1 MLLKIENLGMVNRAN
16 IEVNGITI
24 IAGDNNTGKS
34 TIGKAL
40 FAIFNALCNSEEKIK
55 DLRRQELRKNIQRIC
70 MDCFDKEDLP
80 IRLFEI
86 TRYLPKDLSKDLSN
100 QLIYNK
106 NIDIE
111 DEIKSIINH
120 YQIEISEKS
129 LKDLQIKIKNFVA
142 KIMNVSETDLQKEFL
157 QRYFLEVFNEQIN
170 SLFNVNSTMDI
181 VLTIKN
187 RDIKIK
193 FCNDRCIEL
202 EVPYK
207 ILHEAFYIDDPFIID
222 SLNINSLSMPF
233 YIGKNIS
240 VGQEHLI
247 NSIKKYKYNRL
258 KNKNIFASLFAEK
271 SLEEIFAILND
282 VVEGNILFQDNNIS
296 LQSKKFNKPININ
309 NLSTGLKAFVILKI
323 LLERN
328 ILKEKDVLILDEPE
342 IHLHPK
348 WQMQYAQ
355 IIVLLQK
362 FFDLSIIVTTHS
374 ADFLA
379 AIEYY
384 AKKHKNIDKCKFYLA
399 KNEDNFNTF
408 VDVTN
413 ETEEIYKQMFI
424 PKFHLDELNYELE
437 ENEDE

>member
-1 MLLKIENLGMVNRAN
+1 MLLKIENLGMVDRAN

-55 DLRRQELRKNIQRIC
+55 DLRKQELNENIQRIC
-70 MDCFDKEDLP
+70 MDYFDKEEY
-80 IRLFEI
+80 ISI
-86 TRYLPKDLSKDLSN
+86 GLSLYMQLSN
-100 QLIYNK
+100 QIIHNK
-106 NIDIE
+106 NINIE
-111 DEIKSIINH
+111 DKIKSIIDH
-120 YQIEISEKS
+120 YQVEISEES
-129 LKDLQIKIKNFVA
+129 LKDLQIKIKNSVDR
-142 KIMNVSETDLQKEFL
+142 IMNVSEIDLQKEFL

-170 SLFNVNSTMDI
+170 SLFNINSIMDI
-181 VLTIKN
+181 VLTIKD

-193 FCNDRCIEL
+193 FSNDRCMEL

-222 SLNINSLSMPF
+222 SLNINSLSMSF
-233 YIGKNIS
+233 YIGKDIS
-240 VGQEHLI
+240 VEQKHLI
-247 NSIKKYKYNRL
+247 DSIKKYKYNRL
-258 KNKNIFASLFAEK
+258 KNENVFASLFAKK
-271 SLEEIFAILND
+271 SLEEIYAILND
-282 VVEGNILFQDNNIS
+282 VVEGNILFQDSNIS
-296 LQSKKFNKPININ
+296 LQNKKFNKPININ
-309 NLSTGLKAFVILKI
+309 NLSTGLKAFIILKI
-323 LLERN
+323 LLEQG

-362 FFDLSIIVTTHS
+362 LFDLSIIVTTHS

-384 AKKHKNIDKCKFYLA
+384 AKKHKNIDRCKFYLA
-399 KNEDNFNTF
+399 KNENNFNTF
-408 VDVTN
+408 IDVTSK
-413 ETEEIYKQMFI
+413 TEKIYKQMFI

>member
-1 MLLKIENLGMVNRAN
+1 MLLKIENLGMIDRAN

-34 TIGKAL
+34 TIGKVL

-55 DLRRQELRKNIQRIC
+55 DLRGQELNENIQHIC
-70 MDCFDKEDLP
+70 MDYFDKEEY
-80 IRLFEI
+80 INI
-86 TRYLPKDLSKDLSN
+86 GLSLGMQLSN
-100 QLIYNK
+100 QIMYNK
-106 NIDIE
+106 NVNIE

-120 YQIEISEKS
+120 YQVEISEES
-129 LKDLQIKIKNFVA
+129 LSDLQIKIKNSVD

-384 AKKHKNIDKCKFYLA
+384 AKNIKILI
-399 KNEDNFNTF
+399 NVNF
-408 VDVTN
+408 
-413 ETEEIYKQMFI
+413 I
-424 PKFHLDELNYELE
+424 
-437 ENEDE
+437 

>member
-1 MLLKIENLGMVNRAN
+1 MLLKIENLGMVDRAN
-16 IEVNGITI
+16 IEINGITI

-55 DLRRQELRKNIQRIC
+55 DLRKQELNKNIKRIC
-70 MDCFDKEDLP
+70 MDYFDKEEY
-80 IRLFEI
+80 ISI
-86 TRYLPKDLSKDLSN
+86 GLSLYMQLSN
-100 QLIYNK
+100 QIIHNK
-106 NIDIE
+106 NINIE
-111 DEIKSIINH
+111 DKIKSIIDH
-120 YQIEISEKS
+120 YQVEISEES
-129 LKDLQIKIKNFVA
+129 LKDLQIKIKNSVDR
-142 KIMNVSETDLQKEFL
+142 IMNVSEIDLQKEFL

-170 SLFNVNSTMDI
+170 SLFNINSIMDI
-181 VLTIKN
+181 VLTIKD

-193 FCNDRCIEL
+193 FSNDRCMEL

-222 SLNINSLSMPF
+222 SLNINSLSMSF
-233 YIGKNIS
+233 YIGKDIS
-240 VGQEHLI
+240 VEQKHLI
-247 NSIKKYKYNRL
+247 DSIKKYKYNRL
-258 KNKNIFASLFAEK
+258 KNENVFASLFAKK
-271 SLEEIFAILND
+271 SLEEIYAILND
-282 VVEGNILFQDNNIS
+282 VVEGNILFQDSNIS
-296 LQSKKFNKPININ
+296 LQNKKFNKPININ
-309 NLSTGLKAFVILKI
+309 NLSTGLKAFIILKI
-323 LLERN
+323 LLEQG

-362 FFDLSIIVTTHS
+362 LFDLSIIVTTHS

-384 AKKHKNIDKCKFYLA
+384 AKKHKNIDRCKFYLA
-399 KNEDNFNTF
+399 KNENNFNTF
-408 VDVTN
+408 IDVTSK
-413 ETEEIYKQMFI
+413 TEKIYKQMFV

>member
-1 MLLKIENLGMVNRAN
+1 MLLKIENLGMIDRAN
-16 IEVNGITI
+16 IEINGITI

-55 DLRRQELRKNIQRIC
+55 DLRKQELNENIQRIC
-70 MDCFDKEDLP
+70 MDYFDKEEY
-80 IRLFEI
+80 ISI
-86 TRYLPKDLSKDLSN
+86 GLSLYMQLSN
-100 QLIYNK
+100 QIIHNK
-106 NIDIE
+106 NINIE
-111 DEIKSIINH
+111 DKIKSIIDH
-120 YQIEISEKS
+120 YQVEISEES
-129 LKDLQIKIKNFVA
+129 LKDLQIKIKNSVDR
-142 KIMNVSETDLQKEFL
+142 IMNVSEIDLQKEFL

-170 SLFNVNSTMDI
+170 SLFNINSIMDI
-181 VLTIKN
+181 VLTIKD

-193 FCNDRCIEL
+193 FSNDRCMEL

-222 SLNINSLSMPF
+222 SLNINSLSMSF
-233 YIGKNIS
+233 YIGKDIS
-240 VGQEHLI
+240 VEQKHLI
-247 NSIKKYKYNRL
+247 DSIKKYKYNRL
-258 KNKNIFASLFAEK
+258 KNENVFASLFAKK
-271 SLEEIFAILND
+271 SLEEIYAILND
-282 VVEGNILFQDNNIS
+282 VVEGNILFQDSNIS
-296 LQSKKFNKPININ
+296 LQNKKFNKPININ
-309 NLSTGLKAFVILKI
+309 NLSTGLKAFIILKI
-323 LLERN
+323 LLEQG

-362 FFDLSIIVTTHS
+362 LFDLSIIVTTHS

-384 AKKHKNIDKCKFYLA
+384 AKKHKNIDRCKFYLA
-399 KNEDNFNTF
+399 KNENNFNTF
-408 VDVTN
+408 IDVTSK
-413 ETEEIYKQMFI
+413 TEKIYKQMFV

>member
-1 MLLKIENLGMVNRAN
+1 MLLKIENLGMVDRAN

-55 DLRRQELRKNIQRIC
+55 DLRKQELNKNIKRIC
-70 MDCFDKEDLP
+70 MDYFDKEDLP
-80 IRLFEI
+80 INLFEM
-86 TRYLPKDLSKDLSN
+86 TRRLPRNLSN
-100 QLIYNK
+100 LLTEHK

-111 DEIKSIINH
+111 DKIQSIINH
-120 YQIEISEKS
+120 YQIEITEES
-129 LKDLQIKIKNFVA
+129 LKDLQIKIKNSVD

-170 SLFNVNSTMDI
+170 SLSNVNSIMDI
-181 VLTIKN
+181 VLTIKD

-193 FCNDRCIEL
+193 FSNDRCIKL

-207 ILHEAFYIDDPFIID
+207 ILHEAFYIDDPFIIN
-222 SLNINSLSMPF
+222 SLNTKSLSIPF
-233 YIGKNIS
+233 YRGRYFS
-240 VGQEHLI
+240 VEQRHLI
-247 NSIKKYKYNRL
+247 DSIEKYDRL
-258 KNKNIFASLFAEK
+258 KNENVFASLFAEK
-271 SLEEIFAILND
+271 SLEEIYAILND

-342 IHLHPK
+342 IHLHPQ
-348 WQMQYAQ
+348 WQIAYAELL
-355 IIVLLQK
+355 VLLQK
-362 FFDLSIIVTTHS
+362 QFDLSVVVTTHS
-374 ADFLA
+374 P
-379 AIEYY
+379 Y
-384 AKKHKNIDKCKFYLA
+384 
-399 KNEDNFNTF
+399 F
-408 VDVTN
+408 VDAINLFSCKYATDSSVNYYISSVDNNRVNMKNVTDN
-413 ETEEIYKQMFI
+413 IEEIYKKMVSPI
-424 PKFHLDELNYELE
+424 EALDTLRYELN
-437 ENEDE
+437 NG

>member
-1 MLLKIENLGMVNRAN
+1 MLLKIENLGMVDRAN
-16 IEVNGITI
+16 IEINGITI

-55 DLRRQELRKNIQRIC
+55 DLRKQELNENIQRIC
-70 MDCFDKEDLP
+70 MDYFDKEEYMS
-80 IRLFEI
+80 IG
-86 TRYLPKDLSKDLSN
+86 LSLYMQLSN
-100 QLIYNK
+100 QIIHNK
-106 NIDIE
+106 NINIE
-111 DEIKSIINH
+111 DKIKSIIDH
-120 YQIEISEKS
+120 YQVEISEES
-129 LKDLQIKIKNFVA
+129 LKDLQIKIKNSVDR
-142 KIMNVSETDLQKEFL
+142 IMNVSEIDLQKEFL

-170 SLFNVNSTMDI
+170 SLFNINSIMDI
-181 VLTIKN
+181 VLTIKD

-193 FCNDRCIEL
+193 FSNDRCMEL

-222 SLNINSLSMPF
+222 SLNINSLSMSF
-233 YIGKNIS
+233 YIGKDIS
-240 VGQEHLI
+240 VEQKHLI
-247 NSIKKYKYNRL
+247 DSIKKYKYNRL
-258 KNKNIFASLFAEK
+258 KNENVFASLFAKK
-271 SLEEIFAILND
+271 SLEEIYAILND
-282 VVEGNILFQDNNIS
+282 VVEGNILFQDSNIS
-296 LQSKKFNKPININ
+296 LQNKKFNKPININ
-309 NLSTGLKAFVILKI
+309 NLSTGLKAFIILKI
-323 LLERN
+323 LLEQG

-362 FFDLSIIVTTHS
+362 LFDLSIIVTTHS

-384 AKKHKNIDKCKFYLA
+384 AKKHKNIDRCKFYLA
-399 KNEDNFNTF
+399 KNENNFNTF
-408 VDVTN
+408 IDVTSK
-413 ETEEIYKQMFI
+413 TEKIYKQMFV

>member
-1 MLLKIENLGMVNRAN
+1 MLLKIENLGMVDRAN

-86 TRYLPKDLSKDLSN
+86 TKYLPKDLSN

-129 LKDLQIKIKNFVA
+129 LKDLQVKMKNAVDR
-142 KIMNVSETDLQKEFL
+142 IMNVSETDLQKEFL

-181 VLTIKN
+181 VITIKN

-193 FCNDRCIEL
+193 FSNDRCTEL

-222 SLNINSLSMPF
+222 SLSIPF
-233 YIGKNIS
+233 YRVRNIS
-240 VGQEHLI
+240 VEQRHLI
-247 NSIKKYKYNRL
+247 NSIKKYDRL
-258 KNKNIFASLFAEK
+258 KNENVFASLFAEK
-271 SLEEIFAILND
+271 SLEEIYAILND
-282 VVEGNILFQDNNIS
+282 VVEGKILFQDSNIS

-323 LLERN
+323 LLERG

-384 AKKHKNIDKCKFYLA
+384 AKKYKNIGKCKFYLA

-408 VDVTN
+408 IDVTN
-413 ETEEIYKQMFI
+413 EIEKIYKQMFI

>member
-1 MLLKIENLGMVNRAN
+1 MLLKIENLGMIDRAN

-55 DLRRQELRKNIQRIC
+55 DLRGQELNENIQHIC
-70 MDCFDKEDLP
+70 MDYFDKEEY
-80 IRLFEI
+80 INI
-86 TRYLPKDLSKDLSN
+86 GLSLGMQLSN
-100 QLIYNK
+100 QIMYNK
-106 NIDIE
+106 NVNIE

-120 YQIEISEKS
+120 YQVEISEES
-129 LKDLQIKIKNFVA
+129 LSDLQIKIKNSVD

-207 ILHEAFYIDDPFIID
+207 ILHESFYIDDPFIID

-408 VDVTN
+408 VDVTK

>member
-1 MLLKIENLGMVNRAN
+1 MLLKIENLGMIDRAN

-55 DLRRQELRKNIQRIC
+55 DLRGQELNENIQHIC
-70 MDCFDKEDLP
+70 MDYFDKEEY
-80 IRLFEI
+80 INI
-86 TRYLPKDLSKDLSN
+86 GLSLGMQLSN
-100 QLIYNK
+100 QIMYNK
-106 NIDIE
+106 NVNIE

-120 YQIEISEKS
+120 YQVEISEES
-129 LKDLQIKIKNFVA
+129 LSDLQIKIKNSVD

>member
-1 MLLKIENLGMVNRAN
+1 MLLKIENLGMVDRAN

-55 DLRRQELRKNIQRIC
+55 DLRKQELNKNIKRIC
-70 MDCFDKEDLP
+70 MDYFDKEDLP
-80 IRLFEI
+80 INLFEM
-86 TRYLPKDLSKDLSN
+86 TRRLPRNLSN
-100 QLIYNK
+100 LLTEHK

-111 DEIKSIINH
+111 DKIQSIINH
-120 YQIEISEKS
+120 YQIEITEES
-129 LKDLQIKIKNFVA
+129 LKDLQIKIKNSVD

-170 SLFNVNSTMDI
+170 SLSNVNSIMDI
-181 VLTIKN
+181 VLTIKD

-193 FCNDRCIEL
+193 FSNDRCIKL

-207 ILHEAFYIDDPFIID
+207 ILHEAFYIDDPFIIN
-222 SLNINSLSMPF
+222 SLNIKSLSIPF
-233 YIGKNIS
+233 YRGRYFS
-240 VGQEHLI
+240 VEQRHLI
-247 NSIKKYKYNRL
+247 DSIEKYDRL
-258 KNKNIFASLFAEK
+258 KNENVFASLFAEK
-271 SLEEIFAILND
+271 SLEEIYAILND

-413 ETEEIYKQMFI
+413 KTEEIYKQMFI

>member
-1 MLLKIENLGMVNRAN
+1 MLLKIENLGMVDRAN

-70 MDCFDKEDLP
+70 MDYFDKEDLP

-86 TRYLPKDLSKDLSN
+86 TKYLPKDLSN

-129 LKDLQIKIKNFVA
+129 LKDLQVKMKNAVDR
-142 KIMNVSETDLQKEFL
+142 IMNVSETDLQKEFL

-181 VLTIKN
+181 VITIKN

-193 FCNDRCIEL
+193 FSNDRCTEL

-222 SLNINSLSMPF
+222 SLSIPF
-233 YIGKNIS
+233 YRVRNIS
-240 VGQEHLI
+240 VEQRHLI
-247 NSIKKYKYNRL
+247 NSIKKYDRL
-258 KNKNIFASLFAEK
+258 KNENVFASLFAEK
-271 SLEEIFAILND
+271 SLEEIYAILND
-282 VVEGNILFQDNNIS
+282 VVEGKILFQDSNIS

-323 LLERN
+323 LLERG

-384 AKKHKNIDKCKFYLA
+384 AKKYKNIDKCKFYLA

-408 VDVTN
+408 IDVTN
-413 ETEEIYKQMFI
+413 EIEKIYKQMFI

>member
-1 MLLKIENLGMVNRAN
+1 MLLKIENLGMVDRAN
-16 IEVNGITI
+16 IEINGITI

-55 DLRRQELRKNIQRIC
+55 DLRKQELNENIQRIC
-70 MDCFDKEDLP
+70 MDYFDKEEY
-80 IRLFEI
+80 ISI
-86 TRYLPKDLSKDLSN
+86 GLSLYMQLSN
-100 QLIYNK
+100 QIIYNK
-106 NIDIE
+106 NINIE
-111 DEIKSIINH
+111 DKIKSIIDH
-120 YQIEISEKS
+120 YQVEISEES
-129 LKDLQIKIKNFVA
+129 LKDLQIKIKNSVDR
-142 KIMNVSETDLQKEFL
+142 IMNVSEIDLQKEFL

-170 SLFNVNSTMDI
+170 SLFNINSIMDI
-181 VLTIKN
+181 VLTIKD

-193 FCNDRCIEL
+193 FSNDRCMEL

-222 SLNINSLSMPF
+222 SLNINSLSMSF
-233 YIGKNIS
+233 YIGKDIS
-240 VGQEHLI
+240 VEQKHLI
-247 NSIKKYKYNRL
+247 DSIKKYKYNRL
-258 KNKNIFASLFAEK
+258 KNENVFASLFAKK
-271 SLEEIFAILND
+271 SLEEIYAILND
-282 VVEGNILFQDNNIS
+282 VVEGNILFQDSNIS
-296 LQSKKFNKPININ
+296 LQNKKFNKPININ
-309 NLSTGLKAFVILKI
+309 NLSTGLKAFIILKI
-323 LLERN
+323 LLEQG

-362 FFDLSIIVTTHS
+362 LFDLSIIVTTHS

-384 AKKHKNIDKCKFYLA
+384 AKKHKNIDRCKFYLA
-399 KNEDNFNTF
+399 KNENNFNTF
-408 VDVTN
+408 IDVTSK
-413 ETEEIYKQMFI
+413 TEKIYKQMFV

>member
-1 MLLKIENLGMVNRAN
+1 MLLKIENLGMIDRAN

-55 DLRRQELRKNIQRIC
+55 DLRGQELNENIQHIC
-70 MDCFDKEDLP
+70 MDYFDKEEY
-80 IRLFEI
+80 INI
-86 TRYLPKDLSKDLSN
+86 GLSLGMQLSN
-100 QLIYNK
+100 QIMYNK
-106 NIDIE
+106 NVNIE

-120 YQIEISEKS
+120 YQVEISEES
-129 LKDLQIKIKNFVA
+129 LSDLQIKIKNSVD

-271 SLEEIFAILND
+271 SLEEIYAILND

-408 VDVTN
+408 VDVTK

>member
-1 MLLKIENLGMVNRAN
+1 MW
-16 IEVNGITI
+16 
-24 IAGDNNTGKS
+24 
-34 TIGKAL
+34 
-40 FAIFNALCNSEEKIK
+40 
-55 DLRRQELRKNIQRIC
+55 
-70 MDCFDKEDLP
+70 
-80 IRLFEI
+80 
-86 TRYLPKDLSKDLSN
+86 
-100 QLIYNK
+100 
-106 NIDIE
+106 
-111 DEIKSIINH
+111 
-120 YQIEISEKS
+120 
-129 LKDLQIKIKNFVA
+129 
-142 KIMNVSETDLQKEFL
+142 
-157 QRYFLEVFNEQIN
+157 
-170 SLFNVNSTMDI
+170 
-181 VLTIKN
+181 
-187 RDIKIK
+187 
-193 FCNDRCIEL
+193 
-202 EVPYK
+202 
-207 ILHEAFYIDDPFIID
+207 
-222 SLNINSLSMPF
+222 
-233 YIGKNIS
+233 
-240 VGQEHLI
+240 
-247 NSIKKYKYNRL
+247 KY
-258 KNKNIFASLFAEK
+258 
-271 SLEEIFAILND
+271 
-282 VVEGNILFQDNNIS
+282 
-296 LQSKKFNKPININ
+296 KKFNKPININ

-413 ETEEIYKQMFI
+413 KTEEIYKQMFI

>member
-1 MLLKIENLGMVNRAN
+1 
-16 IEVNGITI
+16 
-24 IAGDNNTGKS
+24 
-34 TIGKAL
+34 
-40 FAIFNALCNSEEKIK
+40 
-55 DLRRQELRKNIQRIC
+55 
-70 MDCFDKEDLP
+70 MDYFDKEDLP
-80 IRLFEI
+80 INLFEM
-86 TRYLPKDLSKDLSN
+86 TRRLPRNLSN
-100 QLIYNK
+100 LLTEHK

-111 DEIKSIINH
+111 NNIQSIINH
-120 YQIEISEKS
+120 YQIEITEES
-129 LKDLQIKIKNFVA
+129 LKDLQIKIKNSVD

-170 SLFNVNSTMDI
+170 SLSNVNSIMDI
-181 VLTIKN
+181 VLTIKD

-193 FCNDRCIEL
+193 FSNDRCIKL

-207 ILHEAFYIDDPFIID
+207 ILHEAFYIDDPFIIN
-222 SLNINSLSMPF
+222 SLNTKSLSIPF
-233 YIGKNIS
+233 YK
-240 VGQEHLI
+240 
-247 NSIKKYKYNRL
+247 
-258 KNKNIFASLFAEK
+258 
-271 SLEEIFAILND
+271 
-282 VVEGNILFQDNNIS
+282 GNILFQDNNIS

>member
-1 MLLKIENLGMVNRAN
+1 MLLKIENLGMVDRAN

-86 TRYLPKDLSKDLSN
+86 TKYLPKDLSN

-129 LKDLQIKIKNFVA
+129 LKDLQVKMKNAVDR
-142 KIMNVSETDLQKEFL
+142 IMNVSETDLQKEFL

-181 VLTIKN
+181 VITIKN

-193 FCNDRCIEL
+193 FSNDRCTEL

-222 SLNINSLSMPF
+222 SLSIPF
-233 YIGKNIS
+233 YRVRNIS
-240 VGQEHLI
+240 VEQRHLI
-247 NSIKKYKYNRL
+247 NSIKKYDRL
-258 KNKNIFASLFAEK
+258 KNENVFASLFAEK
-271 SLEEIFAILND
+271 SLEEIYAILND
-282 VVEGNILFQDNNIS
+282 VVEGKILFQDSNIS

-323 LLERN
+323 LLERG

-384 AKKHKNIDKCKFYLA
+384 AKKYKNIDKCKFYLA

-408 VDVTN
+408 IDVTN
-413 ETEEIYKQMFI
+413 EIEKIYKQMFI

>member
-1 MLLKIENLGMVNRAN
+1 MLLKIENLGMVDRAN

-55 DLRRQELRKNIQRIC
+55 DLRKQELNKNIKRIC
-70 MDCFDKEDLP
+70 MDYFDKEDLP
-80 IRLFEI
+80 INLFEM
-86 TRYLPKDLSKDLSN
+86 TRRLPRNLSN
-100 QLIYNK
+100 LLTEHK

-111 DEIKSIINH
+111 DKIQSIINH
-120 YQIEISEKS
+120 YQIEITEES
-129 LKDLQIKIKNFVA
+129 LKDLQIKIKNSVD

-170 SLFNVNSTMDI
+170 SLSNVNSIMDI
-181 VLTIKN
+181 VLTIKD

-193 FCNDRCIEL
+193 FSNDRCIKL

-207 ILHEAFYIDDPFIID
+207 ILHEAFYIDDPFIIN
-222 SLNINSLSMPF
+222 SLNTKSLSIPF
-233 YIGKNIS
+233 YRGRYFS
-240 VGQEHLI
+240 VEQRHLI
-247 NSIKKYKYNRL
+247 DSIEKYDRL
-258 KNKNIFASLFAEK
+258 KNENVFASLFAEK
-271 SLEEIFAILND
+271 SLEEIYAILND
-282 VVEGNILFQDNNIS
+282 VVEGNILFQDNNNIS

-413 ETEEIYKQMFI
+413 KTEEIYKQMFI

>member
-1 MLLKIENLGMVNRAN
+1 MLLKIENLGMVDRAN

-55 DLRRQELRKNIQRIC
+55 DLRKQELRKNIQRIC
-70 MDCFDKEDLP
+70 MDCFDKEDLQ
-80 IRLFEI
+80 INLFEI
-86 TRYLPKDLSKDLSN
+86 TRSLSRNLSN
-100 QLIYNK
+100 QLIYNE
-106 NIDIE
+106 NINIE
-111 DEIKSIINH
+111 DKIKSIIDL
-120 YQIEISEKS
+120 YQIEFTEES
-129 LKDLQIKIKNFVA
+129 LKDLQIKIKNSVA

-170 SLFNVNSTMDI
+170 SLFNVNSIMDI
-181 VLTIKN
+181 VLTIKD

-193 FCNDRCIEL
+193 FSNDRCMEL

-207 ILHEAFYIDDPFIID
+207 ILHEAFYIDDPFIIN
-222 SLNINSLSMPF
+222 SLNTKSLSISF
-233 YIGKNIS
+233 YRGRYFS
-240 VGQEHLI
+240 VEQRHLI
-247 NSIKKYKYNRL
+247 DSIEKYDRL
-258 KNKNIFASLFAEK
+258 KNENVFASLFAEK
-271 SLEEIFAILND
+271 SLEEIYAILND

-384 AKKHKNIDKCKFYLA
+384 AKKYKNIDKCKFYLA

-408 VDVTN
+408 IDVTN
-413 ETEEIYKQMFI
+413 ETEKIYKQMFI

>member
-1 MLLKIENLGMVNRAN
+1 MLLKIENLGMVDRAN

-86 TRYLPKDLSKDLSN
+86 TKYLPKDLSN

-129 LKDLQIKIKNFVA
+129 LKDLQVKMKNTVDR
-142 KIMNVSETDLQKEFL
+142 IMNVSETDLQKEFL

-181 VLTIKN
+181 VITIKN

-193 FCNDRCIEL
+193 FSNDRCTEL

-222 SLNINSLSMPF
+222 SLSIPF
-233 YIGKNIS
+233 YRVRNIS
-240 VGQEHLI
+240 VEQRHLI
-247 NSIKKYKYNRL
+247 NSIKKYDRL
-258 KNKNIFASLFAEK
+258 KNENVFASLFAEK
-271 SLEEIFAILND
+271 SLEEIYAILND
-282 VVEGNILFQDNNIS
+282 VVEGKILFQDSNIS

-323 LLERN
+323 LLERG

-384 AKKHKNIDKCKFYLA
+384 AKKYKNIDKCKFYLA

-408 VDVTN
+408 IDVTN
-413 ETEEIYKQMFI
+413 EIEKIYKQMFI

>member
-1 MLLKIENLGMVNRAN
+1 MLLKIENLGMVDRAN
-16 IEVNGITI
+16 IEVNGITV

-55 DLRRQELRKNIQRIC
+55 DLRGQELNENIQRIC
-70 MDCFDKEDLP
+70 MDYFDKEEY
-80 IRLFEI
+80 INI
-86 TRYLPKDLSKDLSN
+86 GLSLSMQLSN
-100 QLIYNK
+100 QIIYNK
-106 NIDIE
+106 NVDIE
-111 DEIKSIINH
+111 DEIKSIINR
-120 YQIEISEKS
+120 YQVEISEES
-129 LKDLQIKIKNFVA
+129 LRDLQIKIKNVVDR
-142 KIMNVSETDLQKEFL
+142 IMNVSETDLQKEFL

-170 SLFNVNSTMDI
+170 SLSNVNSTMDI

-193 FCNDRCIEL
+193 FSNDRCTEL

-240 VGQEHLI
+240 VEQEHLI

-258 KNKNIFASLFAEK
+258 KNENIFASLFAEK
-271 SLEEIFAILND
+271 SLEEIYSILND
-282 VVEGNILFQDNNIS
+282 VVEGKILFQDSNIS

-323 LLERN
+323 LLERG
-328 ILKEKDVLILDEPE
+328 ILKEKDVFILDEPE

-384 AKKHKNIDKCKFYLA
+384 AKKYKNIDKCKFYLA

-408 VDVTN
+408 VDVTS
-413 ETEEIYKQMFI
+413 ETEKIYKQMFV

>member
-1 MLLKIENLGMVNRAN
+1 MLLKIENLGMVDRAN

-55 DLRRQELRKNIQRIC
+55 DLRKQELNENIQRIC
-70 MDCFDKEDLP
+70 MDYFDKEEY
-80 IRLFEI
+80 ISI
-86 TRYLPKDLSKDLSN
+86 GLSLYMQLSN
-100 QLIYNK
+100 QIIHNK
-106 NIDIE
+106 NINIE
-111 DEIKSIINH
+111 DKIKSIIDH
-120 YQIEISEKS
+120 YQVEISEES
-129 LKDLQIKIKNFVA
+129 LKDLQIKIKNSVDR
-142 KIMNVSETDLQKEFL
+142 IMNVSEIDLQKEFL

-170 SLFNVNSTMDI
+170 SLFNINSIMDI

-187 RDIKIK
+187 KDIKIK
-193 FCNDRCIEL
+193 FSNDRCIEL

-222 SLNINSLSMPF
+222 SLNINSLSMSF
-233 YIGKNIS
+233 YIGKDIS
-240 VGQEHLI
+240 VEQKHLI
-247 NSIKKYKYNRL
+247 DSIKKYKYNRL
-258 KNKNIFASLFAEK
+258 KNENVFASLFAKK
-271 SLEEIFAILND
+271 SLEEIYAILND
-282 VVEGNILFQDNNIS
+282 VVEGNILFQDSNIS
-296 LQSKKFNKPININ
+296 LQNKKFNKPININ
-309 NLSTGLKAFVILKI
+309 NLSTGLKAFIILKI
-323 LLERN
+323 LLEQG

-362 FFDLSIIVTTHS
+362 LFDLSIIVTTHS

-384 AKKHKNIDKCKFYLA
+384 AKKHKNIDRCKFYLA
-399 KNEDNFNTF
+399 KNENNFNTF
-408 VDVTN
+408 IDVTS
-413 ETEEIYKQMFI
+413 ETEKIYKQMFV

>member
-1 MLLKIENLGMVNRAN
+1 MLLKIENLGMVDRAN

-55 DLRRQELRKNIQRIC
+55 DLRKQELNENIQRIC
-70 MDCFDKEDLP
+70 MDYFDKEEY
-80 IRLFEI
+80 ISI
-86 TRYLPKDLSKDLSN
+86 GLSLYMQLSN
-100 QLIYNK
+100 QIIHNK
-106 NIDIE
+106 NINIE
-111 DEIKSIINH
+111 DKIKSIIDH
-120 YQIEISEKS
+120 YQVEISEES
-129 LKDLQIKIKNFVA
+129 LKDLQIKIKNSVDR
-142 KIMNVSETDLQKEFL
+142 IMNVSEIDLQKEFL

-170 SLFNVNSTMDI
+170 SLFNINSIMDI
-181 VLTIKN
+181 VLTIKD

-193 FCNDRCIEL
+193 FSNDRCMEL

-222 SLNINSLSMPF
+222 SLNINSLSMSF
-233 YIGKNIS
+233 YIGKDIS
-240 VGQEHLI
+240 VEQKHLI
-247 NSIKKYKYNRL
+247 DSIKKYKYNRL
-258 KNKNIFASLFAEK
+258 KNENVFASLFAKK
-271 SLEEIFAILND
+271 SLEEIYAILND
-282 VVEGNILFQDNNIS
+282 VVEGNILFQDSNIS
-296 LQSKKFNKPININ
+296 LQNKKFNKPININ
-309 NLSTGLKAFVILKI
+309 NLSTGLKAFIILKI
-323 LLERN
+323 LLEQG

-362 FFDLSIIVTTHS
+362 LFDLSIIVTTHS

-384 AKKHKNIDKCKFYLA
+384 AKKHKNIDRCKFYLA
-399 KNEDNFNTF
+399 KNENNFNTF
-408 VDVTN
+408 IDVTSK
-413 ETEEIYKQMFI
+413 TEKIYKQMFV

>member
-1 MLLKIENLGMVNRAN
+1 MLLKIENLGMIDRAN

-55 DLRRQELRKNIQRIC
+55 DLRGQELNENIQHIC
-70 MDCFDKEDLP
+70 MDYFDKEEYINIGLN
-80 IRLFEI
+80 LGMQ
-86 TRYLPKDLSKDLSN
+86 LSN
-100 QLIYNK
+100 QIMYNK
-106 NIDIE
+106 NVNIE

-120 YQIEISEKS
+120 YQVEISEES
-129 LKDLQIKIKNFVA
+129 LSDLQIKIKNSVD

-408 VDVTN
+408 VDVTK